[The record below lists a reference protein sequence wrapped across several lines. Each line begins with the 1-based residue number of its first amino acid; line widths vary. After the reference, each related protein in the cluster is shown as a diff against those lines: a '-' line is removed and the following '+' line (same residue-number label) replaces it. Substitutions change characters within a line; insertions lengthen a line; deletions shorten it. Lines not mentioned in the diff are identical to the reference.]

1 MGLLL
6 SNNFVWLMTL
16 FYGKIF
22 AGSRNRGDVLDSVVQ
37 PKGEHRVTIVWLHDK
52 DEHFTDSVQFVK
64 KLNRKNVKWIC
75 PSLVFP
81 DSWNKPGYKINQYV
95 REALYPTAELVNK
108 LSLEEPENVIKGV
121 GGFGMGAAVALHFAT
136 SCALNHY
143 PINPRVVVAISGW
156 LAKAWSVKNS
166 IEFYTLVAKSRAAL
180 QSIFLT
186 HGIDDPVVPHSCS
199 CGEEAAASLIN
210 AGFGEVRFLPLARF
224 GPTAHE
230 INRSEMVKSWLEE
243 KLPLRDDVH
252 PKQCLP

>member
-1 MGLLL
+1 MAA
-6 SNNFVWLMTL
+6 S
-16 FYGKIF
+16 
-22 AGSRNRGDVLDSVVQ
+22 GSRNRADVLDSVVQ
-37 PKGEHRVTIVWLHDK
+37 PKGDHRVTIVWLHDK

-64 KLNRKNVKWIC
+64 NLNLKNVKWIC

-81 DSWNKPGYKINQYV
+81 DS
-95 REALYPTAELVNK
+95 
-108 LSLEEPENVIKGV
+108 S
-121 GGFGMGAAVALHFAT
+121 VALHFAT

-156 LAKAWSVKNS
+156 LAKSWSVKNS

-199 CGEEAAASLIN
+199 CGEEATASLVN

-243 KLPLRDDVH
+243 KLPLA
-252 PKQCLP
+252 